1 MKRLIII
8 TALAVSCMIAGAQEA
23 RYGVKSGKI
32 TTSMEMMGQ
41 AVIQEVYFDDYG
53 AKQASISNFNG
64 RKMRNINVDGRMIM
78 VNDEEKTA
86 VEMPMGGRMGG
97 GPMGGGPRGG
107 GRDEQ
112 IDWENL
118 TEKVIRKN
126 RIKENG
132 EEEIAGKTCKV
143 YTYTVMMMGQAR
155 KQTVWIYKGITMKT
169 SMKTDFGEMGQTVV
183 ALEEDIEID
192 PAMFTVPEGVTIE
205 KMEMPQR
212 PRGMGMEMGGDDWGD
227 F

>member
-8 TALAVSCMIAGAQEA
+8 TALAISCVIAGAQEA

-97 GPMGGGPRGG
+97 GPMGGG
-107 GRDEQ
+107 RDEQ

-169 SMKTDFGEMGQTVV
+169 SMKTNFGDMGQTVI

-192 PAMFTVPEGVTIE
+192 PAMFSVPEGVTIE
-205 KMEMPQR
+205 KMEMPQ
-212 PRGMGMEMGGDDWGD
+212 GMGMRMGGDDWGD